1 MPIMNAIIKT
11 LVSTAMTPF
20 SYLGGLVNPT
30 KKEPPK
36 EEKKEDKTG
45 DDGGSGDAE
54 KDALAAAISNEKS
67 YVTYNEHD
75 VEVYFAE
82 RDAHYQVRL
91 TSRAIKD
98 ADVHINEL
106 QKFLQNNRELM
117 EKVLNDIYK
126 GLRADIEANLA
137 YNKEHDEIKKGDKKP
152 EKGNE
157 KEEAAFAE
165 ILENGP
171 RDYCEWHE
179 KYIRPAVQNAVLARA
194 NIDMLIPLIRMRGGE
209 AEFQGME
216 ADPIDVHINTE
227 RDRAA
232 KQACE
237 ELEPKKEE
245 EKSDEWTIPEFLTA
259 AVIVVIIALVLKTFI
274 P

>member
-1 MPIMNAIIKT
+1 MNAIIKT
-11 LVSTAMTPF
+11 LVSTATTPF
-20 SYLGGLVNPT
+20 SYLGSLVNP
-30 KKEPPK
+30 KKKDPPK
-36 EEKKEDKTG
+36 EEKKEDKTEG
-45 DDGGSGDAE
+45 GGGSGDAE
-54 KDALAAAISNEKS
+54 KDAFEAAISNEKN

-75 VEVYFAE
+75 IEVYFGE
-82 RDAHYQVRL
+82 RDALYQVRL
-91 TSRAIKD
+91 TSKAIKD

-106 QKFLQNNRELM
+106 QKFLQKNRELM
-117 EKVLNDIYK
+117 AKAANNVYK

-137 YNKEHDEIKKGDKKP
+137 YNKQHDEIKKGDLKP

-171 RDYCEWHE
+171 RHYCEWHE
-179 KYIRPAVQNAVLARA
+179 KYIRPSVQNAVLARA

-216 ADPIDVHINTE
+216 ADPIDVHIDSE
-227 RDRAA
+227 RERAA
-232 KQACE
+232 KQACA

-245 EKSDEWTIPEFLTA
+245 EKSDAWTIQEFLTA
-259 AVIVVIIALVLKTFI
+259 AIIVIIIALVLKTFI